1 MAASN
6 IHAAVQ
12 ANLAH
17 ELRNV
22 TEYRIYTELSILI
35 DAVEYKPDVS
45 AYPYQELDKKH
56 DIIKMEQLPISAIEI
71 VSPTQLP
78 QTIVTKIELYLHAGV
93 QSCWMVVPYPS
104 TITVYTAD
112 TEHTF
117 FDGNIV
123 DPVLGIEFPFKHVF
137 Y

>member
-6 IHAAVQ
+6 IHSAIQ

-22 TEYRIYTELSILI
+22 TEHRIYTELSILI
-35 DAVEYKPDVS
+35 DGAEHKPDVS
-45 AYPYQELDKKH
+45 VYPYQALDKKH
-56 DIIKMEQLPISAIEI
+56 DIIKMEQLPLSAIEI

-78 QTIVTKIELYLHAGV
+78 QTIVRKIELYIQAGI

-104 TITVYTAD
+104 TITVYTD
-112 TEHTF
+112 DIEHTF
-117 FDGNIV
+117 FDGNIE
-123 DPVLGIEFPFKHVF
+123 DPVLGIKLPFEHIF

>member
-6 IHAAVQ
+6 VHAAVQ
-12 ANLAH
+12 VNLAH
-17 ELRNV
+17 ELRSL

-35 DAVEYKPDVS
+35 NKVEYKPDVS
-45 AYPYQELDKKH
+45 AYPYQALDKKH
-56 DIIKMEQLPISAIEI
+56 DIIKMEHLPISAIEI
-71 VSPTQLP
+71 VSPTQAS
-78 QTIVTKIELYLHAGV
+78 QTIVTKIELYSKAGI
-93 QSCWMVVPYPS
+93 QSCWMVIPYP
-104 TITVYTAD
+104 TTVTVYTAD

-123 DPVLGIEFPFKHVF
+123 DPVLGIELPIKNVF

>member
-35 DAVEYKPDVS
+35 DTVEYKPDVS

-78 QTIVTKIELYLHAGV
+78 QTIVTKIELYLHAGI

>member
-6 IHAAVQ
+6 IHAAVE